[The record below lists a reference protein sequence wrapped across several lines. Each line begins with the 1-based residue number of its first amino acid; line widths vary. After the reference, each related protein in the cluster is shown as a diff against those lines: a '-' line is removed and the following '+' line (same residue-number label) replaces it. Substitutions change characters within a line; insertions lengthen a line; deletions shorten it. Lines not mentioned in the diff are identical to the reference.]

1 LKVIKLPNART
12 LDRSDWSA
20 PAEVYFLIDATDTV
34 YMHSL
39 TMINH
44 LDRKARMARAS
55 LSF

>member
-1 LKVIKLPNART
+1 LKGIKLPNNRT

-20 PAEVYFLIDATDTV
+20 PAEAYFLIDATDTV
-34 YMHSL
+34 YMHAL